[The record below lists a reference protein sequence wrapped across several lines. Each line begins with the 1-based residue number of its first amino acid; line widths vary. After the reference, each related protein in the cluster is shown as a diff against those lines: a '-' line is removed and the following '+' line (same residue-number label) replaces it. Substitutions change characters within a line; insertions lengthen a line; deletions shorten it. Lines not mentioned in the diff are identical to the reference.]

1 MWDVGSCI
9 PGKLTYMDYS
19 PDTIRIDYYVVM
31 IIWSGKEIVISKVV
45 ISKALVKQCMMSK
58 IK

>member
-9 PGKLTYMDYS
+9 PGELTYIDYS
-19 PDTIRIDYYVVM
+19 PDAIRIDYYVVM
-31 IIWSGKEIVISKVV
+31 IIWSGKEIVISK
-45 ISKALVKQCMMSK
+45 ALVKQCMMSR